1 MKHPLC
7 IVLCLALL
15 LPILTACD
23 PGHTQYDYSE
33 LEGQVVSVELIEYEN
48 DDRQKF
54 SSWVPDQLDEIKPF
68 DPDKVTLLETL
79 DGEQMPAFFEQLATY
94 QSILEDYYVYDS
106 PSGICLRMTYQ
117 NGDFTVIT
125 SDYENRS
132 FLGFICRYSSDGTPI
147 DYIGSFSSLSSFTD
161 LVNNFFE
168 EQI

>member
-1 MKHPLC
+1 MKHSLC

-48 DDRQKF
+48 PDRQKF

-94 QSILEDYYVYDS
+94 KSILEDYYVYDS

-168 EQI
+168 EKI